1 MSLDRRA
8 SCWAEVVFFNGLW
21 CSLVKTPFP
30 IVADLLPEQS
40 RIIEA
45 VYRLLRDEGSPLPC
59 LFDTASD
66 RIGNAA
72 FIVFDFDVEEASLG
86 IDELD
91 V

>member
-21 CSLVKTPFP
+21 CSL
-30 IVADLLPEQS
+30 EQS

-45 VYRLLRDEGSPLPC
+45 VYHLLRDEGSPLPC
-59 LFDTASD
+59 LFDTVSD

>member
-30 IVADLLPEQS
+30 IGAYLLPEQS

-45 VYRLLRDEGSPLPC
+45 VYHLLLDDDSPLPC
-59 LFDTASD
+59 LFDTVSD

>member
-8 SCWAEVVFFNGLW
+8 SCWADVVFLNGLW
-21 CSLVKTPFP
+21 CSLVKTLFP
-30 IVADLLPEQS
+30 IVADLLAEQS

-45 VYRLLRDEGSPLPC
+45 VYHLLRDEGSPLPS
-59 LFDTASD
+59 LFDTVSD

-72 FIVFDFDVEEASLG
+72 LIVFDFGVEEASLG
-86 IDELD
+86 IGELD